1 MLKYYDLGI
10 QGDTGI
16 LKSDIINKFNLG
28 LINFHPGD
36 LPKYRGCSA
45 QEWQLCENNDI
56 ISTCHLI
63 DQWIVTGPVLAKP
76 ELNLVYKNCDEFRS
90 KIYKETSIFTLKSV
104 AEIVKGKKIKELKIQ
119 NKN

>member
-36 LPKYRGCSA
+36 LPKYIDCSA

-56 ISTCHLI
+56 ISTYHLI

-76 ELNLVYKNCDEFRS
+76 ELTLFIKIAMNLDRKY
-90 KIYKETSIFTLKSV
+90 T
-104 AEIVKGKKIKELKIQ
+104 KKPQFLR
-119 NKN
+119 

>member
-76 ELNLVYKNCDEFRS
+76 ELNLVYENYHEFRT
-90 KIYKETSIFTLKSV
+90 KIHKETSIFMLKV
-104 AEIVKGKKIKELKIQ
+104 LTKLLRDRK
-119 NKN
+119 